1 MENPSKV
8 IPLQSPEKGIGL
20 SIKPLIEAIRSIS
33 PDDIKPIKISSEAEV
48 GELINAL
55 NRLFAELQEKNIK
68 RQKKSDDEAF
78 TLYAINYASKLISST
93 IDIQELLGV
102 AIDTLIEIAQVE
114 KGSLMLIDEDKSE
127 LAVKVVKT
135 EGKIKYPETRL
146 KIESNIL
153 SGVINESKPYFA
165 NDIKVFNDL
174 GDGLGKDINSILSL
188 PLMGKKDVI
197 GVVNL
202 YNRLN
207 NKEFTQDD
215 VNIISTLVTQT
226 GANIENARLY
236 KELEDWAKA
245 LEQKVAERTKELEE
259 ANSELREIDQA
270 KSDFLSTT
278 AHELKTPLT
287 SIKAIAI
294 TLLNNPDENVNT
306 RTEFLSLIDS
316 EVDRLTRLINN
327 TLNLA
332 KIEAGRMDWDMR
344 DMSISDVIKTSIINT
359 TPLSKKKKIDVT
371 VNLPDKIPFIVGD
384 HDKLIQVV
392 TNLLSNAIKFTPEE
406 GEIEIRVKER
416 YQPEHAIQV
425 SVSDTG
431 IGIAREDLDKV
442 FDKFKQVGKGKSE
455 LSGTGL
461 GLTICK
467 EIIEHHGG
475 KIWVESE
482 LGMGSTFHFTI
493 PALKN
498 NCKIG

>member
-1 MENPSKV
+1 M
-8 IPLQSPEKGIGL
+8 
-20 SIKPLIEAIRSIS
+20 SIHSLIETINSFS
-33 PDDIKPIKISSEAEV
+33 PDNIGPIKIPSEGEIK
-48 GELINAL
+48 ELINAL
-55 NRLFAELQEKNIK
+55 NILFAGLQEKNIK
-68 RQKKSDDEAF
+68 EQKKSEEEAF
-78 TLYAINYASKLISST
+78 TLYTINYASKLISST

-102 AIDTLIEIAQVE
+102 AIDTLIEIAQAE
-114 KGSLMLIDEDKSE
+114 KGSLMLLNDDNSK
-127 LAVKVVKT
+127 LVVKVVKDKQ
-135 EGKIKYPETRL
+135 KIKHPETRL
-146 KIESNIL
+146 KIEKNIL
-153 SGVINESKPYFA
+153 SSVINESKPYFA
-165 NDIKVFNDL
+165 NDIKEFDDL

-259 ANSELREIDQA
+259 ANSELRKIDQA

-294 TLLNNPDENVNT
+294 TLLNNPDEDVNT

-332 KIEAGRMDWDMR
+332 KIEAGKMDWDMR
-344 DMSISDVIKTSIINT
+344 DISISDVIKTAIINT
-359 TPLSKKKKIDVT
+359 NPLSKKKKIDVN
-371 VNLPDKIPFIVGD
+371 VNLPDKIPLIVGD

-406 GEIEIRVKER
+406 GEIEVKVRER
-416 YQPEHAIQV
+416 HHPEHAIQV

-431 IGIAREDLDKV
+431 VGIAREDLDKV

-467 EIIEHHGG
+467 EIIEHHCG

-482 LGMGSTFHFTI
+482 FEMGSTFHFTL

-498 NCKIG
+498 GNEKWR